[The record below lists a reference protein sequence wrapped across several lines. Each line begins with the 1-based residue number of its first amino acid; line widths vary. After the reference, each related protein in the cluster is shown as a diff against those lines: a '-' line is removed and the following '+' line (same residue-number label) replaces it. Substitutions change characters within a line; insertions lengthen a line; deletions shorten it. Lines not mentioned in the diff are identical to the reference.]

1 MIYTSHVFYNHY
13 LIYLSIKITN
23 KCSFA
28 YTHAPAPALL
38 FFVQILIKRNISFFG
53 FPAFPSLIAKALKD
67 RRIVYFC
74 QLNFANNS
82 PFLKGLYLQNIPFT
96 NLDSQ
101 TYSDVSVPLVIFQ
114 NCKRNKFK
122 KTNNLEETNLK

>member
-1 MIYTSHVFYNHY
+1 MFFFFTFALNLMIYTSHVFYNHY

-23 KCSFA
+23 KCSFT

-67 RRIVYFC
+67 RRIVFTFVNLIL
-74 QLNFANNS
+74 QIIAL
-82 PFLKGLYLQNIPFT
+82 FLKGYICKISLLQTWTLKLIQMSVYL
-96 NLDSQ
+96 
-101 TYSDVSVPLVIFQ
+101 
-114 NCKRNKFK
+114 
-122 KTNNLEETNLK
+122 